1 MPKYVHTYVQLQF
14 FLCVTIKDAEFL
26 AGIWERLLGTPRW
39 SKTVSAVGIQ
49 LQVEDM
55 KFLVV
60 AAVSP
65 ERSQNR

>member
-1 MPKYVHTYVQLQF
+1 VPKYIQLQF

-26 AGIWERLLGTPRW
+26 AGIWERLLGTLRW
-39 SKTVSAVGIQ
+39 SKTISAVGIQ
-49 LQVEDM
+49 LRVKDM

-60 AAVSP
+60 AAVYP